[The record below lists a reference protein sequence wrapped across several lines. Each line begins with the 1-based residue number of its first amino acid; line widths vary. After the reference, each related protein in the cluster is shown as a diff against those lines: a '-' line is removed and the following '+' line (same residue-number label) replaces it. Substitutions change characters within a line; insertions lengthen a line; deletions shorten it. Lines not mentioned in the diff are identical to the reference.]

1 MDTIRDY
8 LISITAA
15 AIITGLA
22 AVLTKNS
29 GSISSIIK
37 LLAGLFMTVTI
48 LTPIIQLPLSSFQL
62 YLDEISYDADY
73 ASTAGKSAADEEI
86 EKIIIERT
94 RAYILDKADDFGA
107 GLDVDVIVKDL
118 IPCSVNI
125 SGPVSPSAKSQLSR
139 YISENLGIPL
149 EAQNWIG

>member
-1 MDTIRDY
+1 MDAIRDY

-22 AVLTKNS
+22 TVLTKNS

-48 LTPIIQLPLSSFQL
+48 LSPIMHLPLSSFQL
-62 YLDEISYDADY
+62 YLDEISYDGDH
-73 ASTAGKSAADEEI
+73 ASLAGKNAADEEI

-94 RAYILDKADDFGA
+94 QAYILDKADDFGA
-107 GLDVDVIVKDL
+107 GLEVEVLVKDL
-118 IPCSVNI
+118 IPCSVKITGPI
-125 SGPVSPSAKSQLSR
+125 SPLAKSQLSR
-139 YISENLGIPL
+139 YIAENLGIPL
-149 EAQNWIG
+149 EEQNWIG